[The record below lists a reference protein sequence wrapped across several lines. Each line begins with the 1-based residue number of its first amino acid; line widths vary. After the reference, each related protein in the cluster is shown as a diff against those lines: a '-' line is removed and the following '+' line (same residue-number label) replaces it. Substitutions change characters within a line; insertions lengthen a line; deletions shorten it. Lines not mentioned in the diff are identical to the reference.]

1 MEAVWPRMIFF
12 IFFCLIPTQASS
24 CMCQLLIDE
33 FPDPPDTSVP
43 PGGATITLQDECIQ
57 TTPKY
62 RERQKPMNI
71 EVDDAMWQ
79 DFAGKLF
86 AIVRTYWN
94 PWMPALISPILFVLA
109 IVVDVLL
116 LPAFEIYLPSQYI
129 VPPVVVAGALVGW
142 ICSAVAICLNSES
155 DDDIHRLCA
164 DFEAATR
171 GLLEVEYRT
180 AGTGLCSHPRTRTL
194 RLIAF
199 TPFGPYV
206 STRQVMPSN
215 SNVIVV
221 GRPTALQQGV
231 LHP

>member
-1 MEAVWPRMIFF
+1 
-12 IFFCLIPTQASS
+12 
-24 CMCQLLIDE
+24 MCQLQLLIDE
-33 FPDPPDTSVP
+33 IPDPPDTSVP
-43 PGGATITLQDECIQ
+43 PGGATITLQDQCIQ
-57 TTPKY
+57 STPKF
-62 RERQKPMNI
+62 RDTQKPVNI
-71 EVDDAMWQ
+71 EVDDVMWQ
-79 DFAGKLF
+79 DFAGKLS

-94 PWMPALISPILFVLA
+94 PWMPAVLSPILLVLA

-129 VPPVVVAGALVGW
+129 VPPAVVVGGLVGW
-142 ICSAVAICLNSES
+142 IGSAVAICLNSEN
-155 DDDIHRLCA
+155 DDDIHRLCY

-180 AGTGLCSHPRTRTL
+180 AGTGFCEHPRTRTL

-206 STRQVMPSN
+206 STRQVMPSYPN
-215 SNVIVV
+215 SNVVVV
-221 GRPTALQQGV
+221 GRPAALEQGV